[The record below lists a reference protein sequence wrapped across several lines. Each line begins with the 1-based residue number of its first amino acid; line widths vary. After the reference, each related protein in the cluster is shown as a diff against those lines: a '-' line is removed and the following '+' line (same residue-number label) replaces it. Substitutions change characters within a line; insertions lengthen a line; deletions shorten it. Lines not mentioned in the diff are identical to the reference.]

1 MKKKLLVV
9 GLVTLLIVLTGC
21 SASTSSTAT
30 DDTVTAQMEST
41 QTEGVRPTRQMDLL
55 GKVVSVGEKQLIVA
69 ELQSSDSSQSEQKA
83 APLEQ
88 GDTSAGTSP
97 AREMNDKATGM
108 NYTIVI
114 AKDTPIFSR
123 TAGADSA
130 QETSINLSDLKAG
143 DILRIWVKELN
154 TSEESN
160 AVYVELTSQQTT

>member
-1 MKKKLLVV
+1 VKKKLLVV

-21 SASTSSTAT
+21 SASASSTAT
-30 DDTVTAQMEST
+30 DDTATAQMEST

-55 GKVVSVGEKQLIVA
+55 GKVVSVGKKQLIVK

-83 APLEQ
+83 ALPEQ
-88 GDTSAGTSP
+88 GNTSAEASS
-97 AREMNDKATGM
+97 AREMNDKAAGM

-114 AKDTPIFSR
+114 TKDTPIFSR
-123 TAGADSA
+123 MAGADDA

-143 DILRIWVKELN
+143 DILKIWVNGLN

-160 AVYVELTSQQTT
+160 AVYVELASQ

>member
-30 DDTVTAQMEST
+30 DDTATAQTEST

-83 APLEQ
+83 APPEQ
-88 GDTSAGTSP
+88 GNTRVETSS
-97 AREMNDKATGM
+97 AREMNDKTTGT
-108 NYTIVI
+108 NYTIVV
-114 AKDTPIFSR
+114 AEDTPIFSR
-123 TAGADSA
+123 TAGADGA

-143 DILRIWVKELN
+143 DILRIWVNELN
-154 TSEESN
+154 TSKESN